1 MRKMLFISG
10 LVILSFLAQGQP
22 QLAAIDSIKK
32 GIAIATTIEE
42 KFQLTGQ
49 LSRVLMN
56 VNPAEADKYGL
67 ELIRMGE
74 ESRKRELMIK
84 AQLVNGERFSY
95 LAGKKENVDKAIQYY
110 TNGLEMAKQN
120 KLDELAVSAYLLL
133 SEIHRF
139 TLDPDKALNNCNQ
152 AYSYTGTLKNDSL
165 TAKVH
170 LEYGMV
176 YLIRNEKLLA
186 LRNMMAG
193 LRIAEDLD
201 NPYLL
206 RSGYT
211 HLSSFYG
218 GIEDYDKSI
227 DYQVKAQDILARIK
241 SGQTPYSRVQDLNR
255 IGDLYSAKKNYEM
268 SRHYYEK
275 SLALADSL
283 NFAPIKAIGYRGI
296 VNNYMASDQPQK
308 ALDYFNEHPQLK
320 SFLETLGFGHFVN
333 QSYGFIYTMI
343 GKYDSAKYYYDKV
356 ASFFENDVNTGNQY
370 SYYYQLGILHK
381 KTGELDKSIN
391 YFLKANTIADKTG
404 SLEIMKTTA
413 EMLDT
418 LYQLKG
424 DYKQAV
430 YYGSLNYK
438 YKDSLAKLGKEKDL
452 MQVEAADEQQRQERL
467 AKEKEEK
474 KKKRDSIQ
482 YLAITIGIAALFI
495 LLVMMGMFKVSV
507 TTIKAIGFFVF
518 LMFFEFIFLLF
529 KKNIYA
535 FTKGEPWKDLLFM
548 IGLAAVLLPLHHWM
562 EHRVIKYLTSHN
574 RLTKAGEHLKTR
586 FLKRTKSSQ
595 E

>member
-1 MRKMLFISG
+1 MRKMLLLFS
-10 LVILSFLAQGQP
+10 LVAIYSMAKGQS
-22 QLAAIDSIKK
+22 QLAAVDSLKK
-32 GIAIATTIEE
+32 GIAIASTIEE
-42 KFQLTGQ
+42 KFELTGQ
-49 LSRVLMN
+49 LSRILMN
-56 VNPAEADKYGL
+56 VNPIEADKYG
-67 ELIRMGE
+67 EGLIRMAE
-74 ESRKRELMIK
+74 ESRKRELMVK

-95 LAGKKENVDKAIQYY
+95 LAGKKENVNKAIVFY
-110 TNGLEMAKQN
+110 TAGLEMAKQN
-120 KLDELAVSAYLLL
+120 KLDVLTVSAYLLL

-139 TLDPDKALNNCNQ
+139 VLDADKALTYCNQ
-152 AYSYTGTLKNDSL
+152 AYSYTGTIKSDSL

-176 YLIRNEKLLA
+176 YMSRNEKLLA

-193 LRIAEDLD
+193 LRIAEELD

-206 RSGYT
+206 RAGYSR
-211 HLSSFYG
+211 LSLFYG
-218 GIEDYDKSI
+218 EIEDLDKSI
-227 DYQVKAQDILARIK
+227 DYQVKAQDVLARIK
-241 SGQTPYSRVQDLNR
+241 TGQTPYNRVQDLNR

-268 SRHYYEK
+268 SRFYYEK

-283 NFAPIKAIGYRGI
+283 KFEPIKAIGYRGI
-296 VNNYMASDQPQK
+296 VNNFMAAGEHKK

-320 SFLETLGFGHFVN
+320 KFLETVGFSHFVD
-333 QSYGFIYTMI
+333 QSYGFIYTML
-343 GKYDSAKYYYDKV
+343 GNYDSAKYFYNKV
-356 ASFFENDVNTGNQY
+356 SSFFENDVNTGNQY
-370 SYYYQLGILHK
+370 NYYYQLGILYK
-381 KTGELDKSIN
+381 KTGEVDKSID
-391 YFLKANTIADKTG
+391 YFLKANIIADKTG

-424 DYKQAV
+424 DYRKAV

-452 MQVEAADEQQRQERL
+452 LQVEAADEQQRQERI

-474 KKKRDSIQ
+474 RKKRDSIQ

-507 TTIKAIGFFVF
+507 NTIKAIGFFVF

-548 IGLAAVLLPLHHWM
+548 IGLAAVLLPLHHWL

-574 RLTKAGEHLKTR
+574 RLTKAGQHLKTR
-586 FLKRTKSSQ
+586 FLKRTKSNQ